1 MGVDCG
7 CCCGWMASAVSPSTS
22 GPGTLGRS
30 FVGGWDGGALN
41 GGFGRVCVFV
51 CNGAGMCGLCLS
63 CGGGLVVSGIGN
75 VALGIGYQR
84 LGVVV
89 LKFGFI
95 PWTKLG
101 FGWGGRG
108 G

>member
-1 MGVDCG
+1 
-7 CCCGWMASAVSPSTS
+7 
-22 GPGTLGRS
+22 
-30 FVGGWDGGALN
+30 
-41 GGFGRVCVFV
+41 
-51 CNGAGMCGLCLS
+51 MCGLCLS

-75 VALGIGYQR
+75 VASGIGYQR

-108 G
+108 GQFGLVVGVVGVGSWSE